1 MERLH
6 DFAGLLSTAEPHV
19 VLDQALVAAMQIQ
32 AADFG
37 HVQINDRQA
46 GGLVIVAQRN
56 FQPEFLD
63 NFALVRLD
71 DGCACGRAFRTQARV
86 IIEDVETDESFAPHR
101 RCAAEAGF
109 RAVQS
114 TPLLG
119 HRGEVLGVLSTH
131 FREPHRP
138 ADAELRAT
146 DLYVRLVSQML
157 ERMRAE
163 EDCGRL
169 ASIVQHSRDF
179 IGILSLA
186 GKPLFLNAAGRR
198 LIGLEEDEPIP
209 ESLHNYFVGEE
220 SELRVT
226 ALIRRSLER
235 KGFWEGE
242 RSLRHVRTG
251 SVVPVLQHVFHICEP
266 LCTAPVA
273 IAVVCR
279 DITARR
285 TAEEAAGSAQRELA
299 HAARLLSMG
308 ELATS
313 IAHEINQP
321 LAAIVANGNA
331 CRRWLER
338 EPPELREARAS
349 LDHIV
354 RDAYRAS
361 DVIRRVRKFS
371 TKETPARALL
381 DLNDVIREVL
391 AFTQDETR
399 REEVEVQTRLL
410 EPLAPVVG
418 DRVELQQV
426 VLNLVMNSIEALRAV
441 FDRPRCLSIVS
452 THAQSDLL
460 QVCVRDNG
468 IGVSPDDL
476 RRLFAPFY
484 TTKATGMGLGLA
496 ISRRIIEAHG
506 GQLTATPGP
515 VNGLILSFRLP
526 ASLPS

>member
-1 MERLH
+1 M
-6 DFAGLLSTAEPHV
+6 

-56 FQPEFLD
+56 FRPEFLD
-63 NFALVRLD
+63 TFALVRA
-71 DGCACGRAFRTQARV
+71 DGGRARGRAFRTHTRV
-86 IIEDVETDESFAPHR
+86 IIEDVETEESFAPHL
-101 RCAAEAGF
+101 RCATEAGF

-119 HRGEVLGVLSTH
+119 HRGELLGMLSTH
-131 FREPHRP
+131 FRQPHRP
-138 ADAELRAT
+138 SDAELLAT

-163 EDCGRL
+163 EECSRL

-179 IGILSLA
+179 IGILSVA
-186 GKPLFLNAAGRR
+186 GRPLFLNAAGRR
-198 LIGLEEDEPIP
+198 LIGLEEDEEIP
-209 ESLHNYFVGEE
+209 ESLHNYFMGEE
-220 SELRVT
+220 SESRLT
-226 ALIRRSLER
+226 TPIRRALER
-235 KGFWEGE
+235 EGFWEGE
-242 RSLRHVRTG
+242 MSLRHVRTG
-251 SVVPVLQHVFHICEP
+251 ALVPVLQHVFHICEP

-273 IAVVCR
+273 TAVVCR
-279 DITARR
+279 DISARR
-285 TAEEAAGSAQRELA
+285 TAEEAASSAQRELA
-299 HAARLLSMG
+299 HAARVLSMG

-321 LAAIVANGNA
+321 LAAIVTNGNA

-349 LDHIV
+349 VEHII

-371 TKETPARALL
+371 TKEMPARSSL

-391 AFTQDETR
+391 AFTQDEIR

-418 DRVELQQV
+418 DRIELQQV
-426 VLNLVMNSIEALRAV
+426 VLNLVMNSVEAMRAV
-441 FDRPRCLSIVS
+441 LDRPRCLSITS
-452 THAQSDLL
+452 THPQSDLL

-468 IGVSPDDL
+468 VGVSPDDL
-476 RRLFAPFY
+476 PRLFAPFY
-484 TTKATGMGLGLA
+484 TTKMNGMGLGLA

-526 ASLPS
+526 ASPAS